1 LKTLK
6 ENDLQAVAKTFSK
19 YLKNKENKK
28 VVVDV

>member
-1 LKTLK
+1 LKD
-6 ENDLQAVAKTFSK
+6 NDLQDVAKTFSK